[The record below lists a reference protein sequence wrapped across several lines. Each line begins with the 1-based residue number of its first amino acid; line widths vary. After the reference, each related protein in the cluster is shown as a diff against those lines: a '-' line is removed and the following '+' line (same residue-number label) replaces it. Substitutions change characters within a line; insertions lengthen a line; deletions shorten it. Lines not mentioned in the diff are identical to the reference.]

1 MTVDDAN
8 KTVLHLIGEQDYQNA
23 KDSFIAF
30 YDVAQRQI
38 ATTVCPI
45 IRRVAL
51 TEGVSVLPQDLF
63 RIKSVDA
70 TYTREGDNII
80 TDGKGTYTL
89 TYYAYP
95 KALTDG
101 SSQFEIDP
109 EAQSALPFYAAAQAV
124 IADSDMRRYNA
135 FLDSYDN
142 VLANIAAAAKQGT
155 LRVVR
160 L

>member
-1 MTVDDAN
+1 MTVDAAN
-8 KTVLHLIGEQDYQNA
+8 KTVLYLIGEKDYENA

-30 YDVAQRQI
+30 YDMAQRQI

-45 IRRVAL
+45 VRQMTL
-51 TEGVSVLPQDLF
+51 TESVSALPEDLF

-101 SSQFEIDP
+101 SSQLEIDP

-135 FLDSYDN
+135 FIDSYDN
-142 VLANIAAAAKQGT
+142 ILANIAATAKQGT
-155 LRVVR
+155 LRVVK